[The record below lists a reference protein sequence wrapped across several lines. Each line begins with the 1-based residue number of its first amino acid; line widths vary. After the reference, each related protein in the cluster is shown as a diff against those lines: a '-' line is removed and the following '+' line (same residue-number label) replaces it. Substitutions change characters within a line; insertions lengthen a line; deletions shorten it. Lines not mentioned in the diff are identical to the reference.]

1 MENLSNPFLSSP
13 QKILTSLL
21 SSMLSKR
28 LAVLESKTK
37 TELIALQ
44 ATKKN
49 IKETLTIVD
58 HCLTSLS
65 RSRRSKTPSSIIST
79 TSLYK
84 KRNNYSKNIP
94 RPLTPLPKKSY
105 ATTTSKFSNMTPI
118 KIKTNSHLSKTP
130 IVIRKR
136 KNHIRNI
143 SGMIGN
149 VSNVDDELLT
159 TINTDVFSRNS
170 ILPKNVMFPLNKLFD
185 RDYTLVKFL
194 PFKDVFNYTRINK
207 HYGIVFID
215 EIINR
220 VQAKIY
226 YYQKEIEKDELSEL
240 DNFNKRKITEKD
252 LIMSN
257 KSKKALELLNER
269 SYMDIFYN
277 IKNKKVK
284 TVRPSDNVLKIY
296 EILFQLMNKK
306 DILCYVDNKDIFWE
320 KICNYFI
327 INAKGKFGLFVQ
339 NLINHFD
346 LSDHNLQV
354 VLSISR
360 PYLNIFMPSYFT
372 KICSTTALVVFALKD
387 ILEIIGLGVT
397 NYSKNQNKKNK
408 IIKLQQI
415 RKKIDKLKQKIF
427 LQHV

>member
-1 MENLSNPFLSSP
+1 MENLSNPFLSAP

-49 IKETLTIVD
+49 IKETLTIVE

-65 RSRRSKTPSSIIST
+65 RPRRSKTPSSIITT

-94 RPLTPLPKKSY
+94 RPLTPLIKKSY
-105 ATTTSKFSNMTPI
+105 ATTTSKFSNLTPT

-159 TINTDVFSRNS
+159 TINTDVFTRNS
-170 ILPKNVMFPLNKLFD
+170 ILPRNVMFPLNKLFD

-194 PFKDVFNYTRINK
+194 PIKDVFNYSRINK
-207 HYGIVFID
+207 HYGIVFIE

-226 YYQKEIEKDELSEL
+226 YYQKEIDKDESKEINNL
-240 DNFNKRKITEKD
+240 KKITEKD

-257 KSKKALELLNER
+257 KSKKALELLNEK
-269 SYMDIFYN
+269 SYMDIFYS
-277 IKNKKVK
+277 IKNKKTR
-284 TVRPSDNVLKIY
+284 TVIPSDNVLKIY

-306 DILCYVDNKDIFWE
+306 DVLCYVDNKEIFWE

-327 INAKGKFGLFVQ
+327 INAKGKFGVFVQ

-346 LSDHNLQV
+346 FSEHNLQI
-354 VLSISR
+354 VLSIAK
-360 PYLNIFMPSYFT
+360 PHLNIFMPSYFT

-387 ILEIIGLGVT
+387 ILEIIGLGIT
-397 NYSKNQNKKNK
+397 NYSKNQSKKNK
-408 IIKLQQI
+408 IIKLQQVI
-415 RKKIDKLKQKIF
+415 KKIDKLKQNIF

>member
-1 MENLSNPFLSSP
+1 MENLSNPFLSAP

-44 ATKKN
+44 
-49 IKETLTIVD
+49 ETLTIVE

-65 RSRRSKTPSSIIST
+65 RPRRSKTPSSIITT

-84 KRNNYSKNIP
+84 KRNNYSKNIS
-94 RPLTPLPKKSY
+94 RPLTPLIKKSY
-105 ATTTSKFSNMTPI
+105 ATTTSKFSNLTPT

-159 TINTDVFSRNS
+159 TINTDVFTRNS
-170 ILPKNVMFPLNKLFD
+170 ILPRNVMFPLNKLFD

-194 PFKDVFNYTRINK
+194 PIKDVFNYSRINK
-207 HYGIVFID
+207 HYGIVFIE

-226 YYQKEIEKDELSEL
+226 YYQKEIDKDESKEINNL
-240 DNFNKRKITEKD
+240 KKITEKD
-252 LIMSN
+252 LI
-257 KSKKALELLNER
+257 
-269 SYMDIFYN
+269 
-277 IKNKKVK
+277 
-284 TVRPSDNVLKIY
+284 
-296 EILFQLMNKK
+296 
-306 DILCYVDNKDIFWE
+306 
-320 KICNYFI
+320 
-327 INAKGKFGLFVQ
+327 
-339 NLINHFD
+339 
-346 LSDHNLQV
+346 
-354 VLSISR
+354 
-360 PYLNIFMPSYFT
+360 
-372 KICSTTALVVFALKD
+372 
-387 ILEIIGLGVT
+387 
-397 NYSKNQNKKNK
+397 
-408 IIKLQQI
+408 
-415 RKKIDKLKQKIF
+415 
-427 LQHV
+427 